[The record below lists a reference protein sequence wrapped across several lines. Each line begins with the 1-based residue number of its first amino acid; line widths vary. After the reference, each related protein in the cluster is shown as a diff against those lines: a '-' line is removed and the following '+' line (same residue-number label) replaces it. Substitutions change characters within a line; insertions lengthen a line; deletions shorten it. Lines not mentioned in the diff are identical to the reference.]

1 MAIDG
6 NWLAVEAELGGKQID
21 EEYLSVITLSIQ
33 KDECELHIGG
43 NSDKGT
49 LKFIP
54 YVIPMAFD
62 FTSLEGPNKGK
73 TYKAI
78 YKNTGGYLIICFNT
92 ESPDR
97 PKVFTST
104 AENHFHLVRYKRAE

>member
-6 NWLAVEAELGGKQID
+6 TWHAVEAELGGKQID
-21 EEYLSVITLSIQ
+21 EDFLSVITLSIT

-43 NSDKGT
+43 NADKGT

-54 YVIPMAFD
+54 YVVPMAFD
-62 FTSLEGPNKGK
+62 FTSNEGPNKGK
-73 TYKAI
+73 TYKSI

-92 ESPDR
+92 ESEER
-97 PKVFTST
+97 PKTFVST